1 VSHPAARIDLAC
13 RNCGA
18 PAPLTFCPECGQ
30 ETTLHPPTLGEFLHE
45 FVGHYVALEGALWRT
60 LRLLL
65 SKPGRLTREYL
76 DGRRRKYVLPLRLYL
91 TFSFLFFLVLKLMPV
106 GPPQNTVVLGLDG
119 RRIGTVA
126 ELQASANA
134 AAKAASGAAS
144 GVMAPHRPTHEV
156 MKPVDCGAGKQR
168 SCNFV
173 ESFLNNTGTRFS
185 DNPEETTRHM
195 QARMLA
201 WAPYLVFLLLPA
213 FAGIMMLTYRNRHM
227 TYGEHVVYSL
237 HVHAFWF
244 LLFLG
249 IAILPDTIGG
259 LLYLAVPVYGTMAMR
274 EAYGGRWWVTIV
286 RAAFAS
292 VFYGLVLILASVL
305 GSVALVAAG

>member
-1 VSHPAARIDLAC
+1 MQHPPARTDLAC
-13 RNCGA
+13 RNCGEQ
-18 PAPLTFCPECGQ
+18 APLKFCPECGQ
-30 ETTLHPPTLGEFLHE
+30 ETALHPPTLGEFLHE

-65 SKPGRLTREYL
+65 TKPGRLTREYL
-76 DGRRRKYVLPLRLYL
+76 DGRRRQYVLPLRLYL
-91 TFSFLFFLVLKLMPV
+91 TCSFLFFLVLKLMPV
-106 GPPQNTVVLGLDG
+106 GAPHDTAAGGVAGRHVVTL
-119 RRIGTVA
+119 A
-126 ELQASANA
+126 PLQAPANA
-134 AAKAASGAAS
+134 AATAASGAAP
-144 GVMAPHRPTHEV
+144 GAVAPHRPTHESLR
-156 MKPVDCGAGKQR
+156 PVDCGAWDQR
-168 SCNFV
+168 RCNFV
-173 ESFLNNTGTRFS
+173 ESFLNNTGARFS

-195 QARMLA
+195 QAHMLA

-244 LLFLG
+244 VLFLG
-249 IAILPDTIGG
+249 IATLPDTVGG
-259 LLYLAVPVYGTMAMR
+259 LLYLAVPVYGTLAMR

-292 VFYGLVLILASVL
+292 AFYGVVLMLASVL

>member
-1 VSHPAARIDLAC
+1 MSHPAARTDFAC
-13 RNCGA
+13 RNCGT
-18 PAPLTFCPECGQ
+18 PATLKFCPECGQ
-30 ETTLHPPTLGEFLHE
+30 ETALHPPTLGEFLHE
-45 FVGHYVALEGALWRT
+45 FVGHYAALEGALWRT

-65 SKPGRLTREYL
+65 TKPGRLTHEYL
-76 DGRRRKYVLPLRLYL
+76 DGRRRQYVLPLRLYL
-91 TFSFLFFLVLKLMPV
+91 TCSFLFFLVLKLMPV
-106 GPPQNTVVLGLDG
+106 GPPPNTVLVGPDG
-119 RRIGTVA
+119 THIATVP
-126 ELQASANA
+126 ELKASVDATKTAASA
-134 AAKAASGAAS
+134 AAS
-144 GVMAPHRPTHEV
+144 GVVAPHRPTHESL
-156 MKPVDCGAGKQR
+156 KPVDCGAWNQR

-173 ESFLNNTGTRFS
+173 ESFLNNTGSRFA
-185 DNPEETTRHM
+185 DNPEEATRHM
-195 QARMLA
+195 QAHMLA

-213 FAGIMMLTYRNRHM
+213 FAGIMMLTYRNRRM

-259 LLYLAVPVYGTMAMR
+259 LLYLAVPVYGTLAMR
-274 EAYGGRWWVTIV
+274 AAYGGRWWVTIV

-292 VFYGLVLILASVL
+292 AFYGLVLMLASVL